1 MIDKV
6 YRTQAKQ
13 KKRLIL
19 GCLFL
24 MCALNSA
31 SLNANDEPAVGAI
44 EDYKSIYYCDYPLWY
59 DDWYCNFN
67 KELDETVNSL
77 NRWFYVKTKQ
87 PTPTPAVASGK
98 IRLGWE
104 PRSGDLNQF
113 DTRFKIRVKLPALK
127 DRVELLFTDEE
138 DDINQQPVKAARNRE
153 LGNQEETTVAI
164 QFKDDV
170 KSPMSY
176 RVGFGR
182 GGQLYTRARY
192 SEGQNYGTDGKLAYF
207 SELHYYSGDKF
218 GAELNARYTHTFS
231 ETQALEFSNSFRYR
245 DKRKDWFWRHEL
257 KYLHMLDANQSLLF
271 TAMIDG
277 LSKPSYRSEQRL
289 LSVRYKRNILRP
301 WLFVEVEPFMLWLRE
316 EDFRTSYGL
325 ALRLE
330 VHFPDKSLL
339 Y

>member
-1 MIDKV
+1 
-6 YRTQAKQ
+6 
-13 KKRLIL
+13 
-19 GCLFL
+19 
-24 MCALNSA
+24 
-31 SLNANDEPAVGAI
+31 
-44 EDYKSIYYCDYPLWY
+44 
-59 DDWYCNFN
+59 
-67 KELDETVNSL
+67 
-77 NRWFYVKTKQ
+77 
-87 PTPTPAVASGK
+87 
-98 IRLGWE
+98 
-104 PRSGDLNQF
+104 
-113 DTRFKIRVKLPALK
+113 
-127 DRVELLFTDEE
+127 
-138 DDINQQPVKAARNRE
+138 
-153 LGNQEETTVAI
+153 
-164 QFKDDV
+164 
-170 KSPMSY
+170 MSY

-277 LSKPSYRSEQRL
+277 LNKPSYRSEQKL

-301 WLFVEVEPFMLWLRE
+301 WLFIEVEPFMLWLRE